1 MQKQGDRLL
10 FSPKDLIQF
19 IQSDF
24 ATWMERAS
32 LEQPDQLPAKTEPDE
47 MMAVL
52 TKLGNEH
59 EQRYLEKLL
68 GNGEQIFQVE
78 NRGGFEATAIAMV
91 EGKPWIY
98 QAALRYGDWVGYA
111 DLMRRVEVPSQL
123 GDWSYIPVECKLALN
138 PKPYFVIQLC
148 AYCDL
153 LAQVQGLRPGSF
165 ELVLGT
171 GERKAFRTEDY
182 FHYYRQVRRSFLCSM
197 KEFNQQQQPVP
208 MAGDH
213 GDWQAVAEQ
222 MLGAAD
228 HLSQVANI
236 SAKQIQRLEAA
247 GISTVQQLAEAQPG
261 MKVAKLNREI
271 FERLRLQAKLQRE
284 SEGQEKPLYEL
295 LPKPEGKDRY
305 GLTLLPL
312 GSELDVFF
320 DMEGYPL
327 AEGGAGLEYLLG
339 ATYEEADE
347 LKFKDWWAHNPVQE
361 KQAFED
367 FIDWTYERWIA
378 DPAMH
383 IYHYAPYETTAL
395 KRLMGRYGTREE
407 KLDNL
412 LRDNVFVDLYQ
423 VVRQG
428 LCVGEP
434 SYSIKNLEH
443 LYWKKR
449 EGDVVNAQASVV
461 QYFQWMQSGERESP
475 NDSKILKDIYD
486 YNRDDCD
493 STKALADWLRSIQVE
508 AGLAYCA
515 TESVKTIEEQQVVE
529 QTPAGQL
536 AMELLDD
543 VTPQPWTEKLVL
555 EPGGK
560 QLLGHL
566 LDFHRREAKPFW
578 WKRFSWLIAD
588 ESDLADELD
597 CLAGLQRTDAVPEQ
611 VKRSW
616 AFEYR
621 FEPGQETKLKEGTS
635 CWMTQSEAMKD
646 CSLLDVDAASGVAR
660 IKISDKKLKAI
671 REEEP
676 NWEPPSRTSLMDMTQ
691 IRTGQISNAIL
702 ETVQC
707 WKDSSELQPALADFL
722 ERRNPRVLGHS
733 EGPLVPSDENLL
745 AGTLRVISNLNN
757 SCLCI
762 QGPPGSGKTFTAA
775 KVILNLLQQG
785 KTIAVSANSHAVI
798 FNLLAR
804 VQGYSE
810 ETDGRFG
817 IAQIPSSTEKAKAK
831 AGVAFK
837 KKIAEA
843 LPPEFQLVGA
853 TVFQLCRAEA
863 VDQFDYLFIDEAG
876 QVSLAN
882 LVALARCARNLV
894 LIGDPMQLEQ
904 PIQGNHPGES
914 GESALGY
921 LLNGKAT
928 VPEELGIFLGVTYR
942 MEPAIARYI
951 SEGIYES
958 RLTHHPDT
966 RYNRLSFD
974 YLSGPSGTEQGWEV
988 VRSNGIA
995 VVPVLHQGNGQTS
1008 DEEVEVIH
1016 ELIEQLLGVGYVS
1029 DRGEVEG
1036 EITLNDILIVTPYNL
1051 QVGKLRDCLGE
1062 EARIGTVD
1070 KFQGQEAPVVIVS
1083 MCAST
1088 TDDAPRGIE
1097 FLLNRNRL
1105 NVAVSRAQ
1113 CLAIVVASPALA
1125 TASCSTLE
1133 QMAQVNLFCKLL
1145 DVANPTEA

>member
-19 IQSDF
+19 LQSDF
-24 ATWMERAS
+24 ATWMERAF
-32 LEQPDQLPAKTEPDE
+32 LEQPEQFPAPAEPDE
-47 MMAVL
+47 MMTVL
-52 TKLGNEH
+52 TQLGNEH
-59 EQRYLEKLL
+59 EQRYLNKLL
-68 GNGEQIFQVE
+68 SNGEQIYQVE
-78 NRGGFEATAIAMV
+78 TRGGFEATAAAMV

-153 LAQVQGLRPGSF
+153 LAQVQGLGPGSF
-165 ELVLGT
+165 ELVLGS
-171 GERKAFRTEDY
+171 GERTAFRTEDY
-182 FHYYRQVRRSFLCSM
+182 FHYYRQVQRSFLSSM
-197 KEFNQQQQPVP
+197 KEFDHQQQPLP

-213 GDWQAVAEQ
+213 GDWQTVAEKILDQ
-222 MLGAAD
+222 AD

-236 SAKQIQRLEAA
+236 SVKQIQRLEAA

-261 MKVAKLNREI
+261 LKVPKLNRDT
-271 FERLRLQAKLQRE
+271 FERLRLQAKLQRD
-284 SEGQEKPLYEL
+284 SEEKGKPLYEL

-305 GLTLLPL
+305 GLTLLPPA
-312 GSELDVFF
+312 SELDVFF

-327 AEGGAGLEYLLG
+327 AEGGAGLEYLFG
-339 ATYEEADE
+339 ATYEATGE
-347 LKFKDWWAHNPVQE
+347 LQFKDWWAHNPAQE

-367 FIDWTYERWIA
+367 FIDWTYDRWLA
-378 DPAMH
+378 DPTMH

-407 KLDNL
+407 QVDNL
-412 LRDNVFVDLYQ
+412 LRGNVFVDLYQ

-443 LYWKKR
+443 LYWPDKPR

-461 QYFQWMQSGERESP
+461 QYFQWMQSDEGESIE
-475 NDSKILKDIYD
+475 DSKILKDIYD
-486 YNRDDCD
+486 YNKDDCD
-493 STKALADWLRSIQVE
+493 STKALADWLRDIQTE
-508 AGLAYCA
+508 AGITYCA
-515 TESVKTIEEQQVVE
+515 TESVKTIEEQQAVE

-536 AMELLDD
+536 AMELLEEA
-543 VTPQPWTEKLVL
+543 TPQPWTEKLAL

-560 QLLGHL
+560 RLLGHL
-566 LDFHRREAKPFW
+566 LDFHRREAKPSW
-578 WKRFSWLIAD
+578 WKRFSWLTSDEAD
-588 ESDLADELD
+588 LVDELD
-597 CLAGLQRTDAVPEQ
+597 CLAGLQRTDAMPEQ
-611 VKRSW
+611 VKKSW

-621 FEPGQETKLKEGTS
+621 FEPGQETKLKENTA
-635 CWMTQSEAMKD
+635 CWMTQSEVMKD
-646 CSLLDVDAASGVAR
+646 CSLLDVDATEGIAR
-660 IKISDKKLKAI
+660 IKISDKKLKTI

-702 ETVQC
+702 ETVQR

-722 ERRNPRVLGHS
+722 ERRNPRLLGHTD
-733 EGPLVPSDENLL
+733 GLLIAPDEELL
-745 AGTLRVISNLNN
+745 AGTLRVISNLDN

-785 KTIAVSANSHAVI
+785 KTVAVSANSHAVI

-817 IAQIPSSTEKAKAK
+817 IIQIPSSTEKAKAK

-904 PIQGNHPGES
+904 PIQGNHPGAS

-921 LLNGKAT
+921 LLDGKAT
-928 VPEELGIFLGVTYR
+928 VPEDLGIFLGVTYR
-942 MEPAIARYI
+942 MEPAIARYV

-966 RYNRLSFD
+966 SYNRLESD

-988 VRSNGIA
+988 IRSSGIA
-995 VVPVLHQGNGQTS
+995 VVPVLHQGNGQAS
-1008 DEEVEVIH
+1008 DEEVDVIN
-1016 ELIEQLLGVGYVS
+1016 ELVEQLLGVGYVS

-1036 EITLNDILIVTPYNL
+1036 EITLNDILLVTPYNL
-1051 QVGKLRDCLGE
+1051 QVGKLRDRLGK

-1088 TDDAPRGIE
+1088 TEDAPRGIE

-1125 TASCSTLE
+1125 MANCSTLE
-1133 QMAQVNLFCKLL
+1133 QMTQVNLFCKLM
-1145 DVANPTEA
+1145 N